1 MMIRKLNLLVLIT
14 TVFSLSGH
22 NLYLNENSYCIGA
35 WDVPTKA
42 SIPLIYQGEI
52 IKVTNGTFCTKM
64 PRYQNSI
71 AYLFVDVKY
80 IKFDSDGNNVVG
92 LYLDPITPGYEYYQ
106 LSKAYAQTNSMQP
119 RRFTWNV
126 NQCELPL
133 KNDSANIRQIPNNTI
148 IIPVISEFFE
158 HTASGSI
165 TFDVADWDTS
175 TSLIKLPKPLFKKDC
190 TTTLENELNE
200 VYCALPTLK
209 VIHSPQELI
218 TRRADKVEV
227 SFVR

>member
-1 MMIRKLNLLVLIT
+1 MMNKLNFLAGIIAI
-14 TVFSLSGH
+14 FSLSGH
-22 NLYLNENSYCIGA
+22 SLYLNENNYCIGT
-35 WDVPTKA
+35 WDVPTQE

-71 AYLFVDVKY
+71 AYLFVDIKY
-80 IKFDSDGNNVVG
+80 IKFDSDGNNVEG
-92 LYLDPITPGYEYYQ
+92 LYLDQSAPSYEYYQ
-106 LSKAYAQTNSMQP
+106 LSKAYAQTAHLQP

-126 NQCELPL
+126 TQAELPL
-133 KNDSANIRQIPNNTI
+133 KKGYTHTRQIPSNVI
-148 IIPVISEFFE
+148 IVPVTSDFFE
-158 HTASGSI
+158 HTTSGGI
-165 TFDVADWDTS
+165 AFDIADWNAS
-175 TSLIKLPKPLFKKDC
+175 TSLLKLPKPIFKKTC
-190 TTTLENELNE
+190 KATLEDELDE